1 MREDVL
7 LTPGQLLVMAR
18 EALSKTQADIAQQ
31 LHLTVE
37 RINDIEENAFDK
49 IGIRTFVRG
58 YLCSYARIVGVAQA
72 HILEAFDAMGMMPE
86 FERSGPAVIEG
97 APVRNVTHQGDT
109 QQRDL
114 LRLRSLG
121 IGILVLLFVGLC
133 WYFYSPNNAAVVEPV
148 KTLPVVAGPY
158 APVTPVA
165 PIVPA
170 KSEIATKSKKT
181 DHAAVYTVSPVLSD
195 EVSP

>member
-58 YLCSYARIVGVAQA
+58 YLCSYARLVGVAQT
-72 HILEAFDAMGMMPE
+72 HILEAFDAMDVMPE
-86 FERSGPAVIEG
+86 FKRSSPAVIEG
-97 APVRNVTHQGDT
+97 APVRNVTHQSYT
-109 QQRDL
+109 QKWDL

-121 IGILVLLFVGLC
+121 TGILLLLLVGFF
-133 WYFYSPNNAAVVEPV
+133 WYFYRPNNVTVVEPA
-148 KTLPVVAGPY
+148 KTLPVVVEPY
-158 APVTPVA
+158 APVAPAPTVVPV
-165 PIVPA
+165 
-170 KSEIATKSKKT
+170 KSEASAPKKT
-181 DHAAVYTVSPVLSD
+181 GHAVVYTISPVLSD